1 MGHAA
6 SIIEGR
12 YRLGAVTAVTR
23 DVVVYVADDV
33 ATARQVAVEVLRDE
47 VAGDPDFVAAVRE
60 QAGKLVTPACA
71 HRAIARVYE
80 CGVTEDGVLFVAV
93 ERAVG
98 RTLREVLDARGALD
112 PYNALRIAIQ
122 VGEAL
127 EVLHHQGIVHG
138 ELRPESVVLVTNQQV
153 TEHAK
158 LVGVEL
164 TAAHRTAT
172 GVRRRDAAL
181 LPYLAPEQIEYGQTT
196 EASDV
201 HALGRLLRDLL
212 TAEPSRDSRAPRVP
226 TPLVPIAIGSI
237 IASALSVRADQRYA
251 DVTLMLNDMWGAQS
265 DLDDPRAR
273 SRVVVKKPTLPVLR
287 PRITRRELGIASA
300 VGAAGIGFV
309 ALVWMLAT
317 AGVASTRSVPL
328 PVPALTTTPAQPDTP
343 LSVSAPLPS
352 DPTPPSS
359 GPLPS
364 DATRPS
370 ADGLPVAAPPPPP
383 ITPEGRA
390 RISEPVP
397 AAPVTVAPR
406 PQPPTEARAP
416 APRPQPTEAHAP
428 APVLPSPEVRAPAP
442 RPQPTEARA
451 PAPAPQ
457 PPQARPPVPAP
468 QPTETRA
475 PAPAPPSPEVRA
487 PAPRPQATEARAP
500 APAPQPTET
509 RAPAPRP
516 TPRDQPAGDD
526 GDGAAVIDWL
536 LKKKR

>member
-1 MGHAA
+1 MGHTA
-6 SIIEGR
+6 SIVEGR

-33 ATARQVAVEVLRDE
+33 ATGRQISVEVLRDE
-47 VAGDPDFVAAVRE
+47 VAGDADFVTAVHE

-80 CGVTEDGVLFVAV
+80 CGVTEAGVLFVAV

-172 GVRRRDAAL
+172 GLRRRDAAL

-212 TAEPSRDSRAPRVP
+212 TAEPSRDSRAPRSP
-226 TPLVPIAIGSI
+226 MPLVPIAIGSI
-237 IASALSVRADQRYA
+237 IASALSVRPDQRYG
-251 DVTLMLNDMWGAQS
+251 DVTLMLNDMWGAQTE
-265 DLDDPRAR
+265 LDDPRAR
-273 SRVVVKKPTLPVLR
+273 SRVIVKKATLPVPR
-287 PRITRRELGIASA
+287 PQIPRQITRRELGIATA
-300 VGAAGIGFV
+300 VGAAGI
-309 ALVWMLAT
+309 ALVTLVWTLVSS
-317 AGVASTRSVPL
+317 GLASTPRV

-343 LSVSAPLPS
+343 LPVSAP
-352 DPTPPSS
+352 TPADSPA
-359 GPLPS
+359 GGALRS
-364 DATRPS
+364 DANRPA

-383 ITPEGRA
+383 IVPEGRT
-390 RISEPVP
+390 RISEPAP
-397 AAPVTVAPR
+397 TAPVTVAPATVSPA
-406 PQPPTEARAP
+406 PQPSEVRPP
-416 APRPQPTEAHAP
+416 APRPQASEAHP
-428 APVLPSPEVRAPAP
+428 AAP

-451 PAPAPQ
+451 AAPAPKAPEVRPPA
-457 PPQARPPVPAP
+457 PPQPSEARPP
-468 QPTETRA
+468 T
-475 PAPAPPSPEVRA
+475 
-487 PAPRPQATEARAP
+487 
-500 APAPQPTET
+500 
-509 RAPAPRP
+509 PRP
-516 TPRDQPAGDD
+516 TPGDQPTGEIRD
-526 GDGAAVIDWL
+526 GSAAIDWL
-536 LKKKR
+536 LKKQR